1 MALQK
6 PGLSNK
12 EELVSG
18 WLKRFLTIGL
28 CCFCMTGECLTAE
41 SDEIVLYSNEFSLPG
56 LKMSVADRTIDVV
69 SKAVA
74 PRKLVIK
81 TVSLPEL
88 EGAILQRKAD
98 IAIVG
103 SAIYWR
109 NIQNGMR
116 DIATLVTPL
125 QPDPDHAVGALIVTL
140 KDRSD
145 IQNIQDLKGK
155 RLGVNLPNGFQC
167 YLTLLKDLADQGYD
181 HKHFFSNVTAYGLL
195 PQRRL
200 DALKRGE
207 VDAVTLNACYAERM
221 RKQGIDVL
229 DGLKPVGVRDQSEV
243 RCMTSTS
250 LYPNWSFLIS
260 PNLDTQTIVKIASA
274 LHRMSPGED
283 GQYWSIASSFTAAD
297 ELYRTLKMGPYA
309 YLDDWTLERI
319 WSEYK
324 SALLFCALLL
334 FFGIWHSLRTQ
345 QLVNVRTQQLN
356 ESFAVQQRLQA
367 QAKEAADK
375 YTAIKH
381 AFSVSQ
387 LSSLVAHELS
397 QPLAS
402 VLLYA
407 QGLKVMTQD
416 AGPDRWDQ
424 AKLKEGIDKIIAR
437 TSRAQEIVKTVRAY
451 AKADDIDFLSIDLCK
466 LLRHVVK
473 QVSISHQI
481 KRTRFCLQL
490 PDDAVTVSGSPL
502 ELELAFA
509 NLIQNSLEAVAKQP
523 EPMVSIRLDRIDD
536 TRCLIVFSDS
546 GPAVSDEVIDRIK
559 EPVKSLK
566 PGGLGLG
573 LSIVHAIVEKHMGR
587 LTFDKTPQGGVRV
600 TIILPT
606 EEKQD

>member
-74 PRKLVIK
+74 PRKLVVK

-200 DALKRGE
+200 DALRRGE

-274 LHRMSPGED
+274 LHRISPGED

-324 SALLFCALLL
+324 SALLLCALLL
-334 FFGIWHSLRTQ
+334 LFGIWHSLRTQ
-345 QLVNVRTQQLN
+345 QLVNVRTRQLN

-416 AGPDRWDQ
+416 AGPERWDQ

-451 AKADDIDFLSIDLCK
+451 AKADDVDFVSIDLCK

-473 QVSISHQI
+473 QVSISHQV
-481 KRTRFCLQL
+481 KRTCFCLQL
-490 PDDAVTVSGSPL
+490 PDDTVTVLGSPL

-523 EPMVSIRLDRIDD
+523 EPMVSIRLDRIDGA
-536 TRCLIVFSDS
+536 RCSIVFSDS

-566 PGGLGLG
+566 PRGLGLG

>member
-1 MALQK
+1 M
-6 PGLSNK
+6 
-12 EELVSG
+12 SG

-74 PRKLVIK
+74 PRKLVVK
-81 TVSLPEL
+81 TISLPEL

-221 RKQGIDVL
+221 RKHGIDVL
-229 DGLKPVGVRDQSEV
+229 NGLKPVGVRDQSEV

-274 LHRMSPGED
+274 LHRISPGED

-334 FFGIWHSLRTQ
+334 LFGIWHSLRTQ
-345 QLVNVRTQQLN
+345 QLVNVRTRQLN

-407 QGLKVMTQD
+407 QGLKVMTQG
-416 AGPDRWDQ
+416 AVPERWDQ

-451 AKADDIDFLSIDLCK
+451 AKADDVDFVSIDLCK
-466 LLRHVVK
+466 LLRHVTK
-473 QVSISHQI
+473 QVSISHQV
-481 KRTRFCLQL
+481 KRTQFCLQL
-490 PDDAVTVSGSPL
+490 PDDTVTVLGSPL

-509 NLIQNSLEAVAKQP
+509 NLIQNSLEAVVKQP
-523 EPMVSIRLDRIDD
+523 EPMVSITLDRIDD
-536 TRCLIVFSDS
+536 NRCSIVFSDS

-573 LSIVHAIVEKHMGR
+573 LSIVYAIVEKHMGR

-600 TIILPT
+600 TIVLPT

>member
-6 PGLSNK
+6 PGLGNK

-74 PRKLVIK
+74 PRKLVVK

-221 RKQGIDVL
+221 RKHGIDVL
-229 DGLKPVGVRDQSEV
+229 NGLKPVGVRDQSEV

-297 ELYRTLKMGPYA
+297 ELYRTLKMGTIGR
-309 YLDDWTLERI
+309 W
-319 WSEYK
+319 
-324 SALLFCALLL
+324 
-334 FFGIWHSLRTQ
+334 
-345 QLVNVRTQQLN
+345 
-356 ESFAVQQRLQA
+356 
-367 QAKEAADK
+367 
-375 YTAIKH
+375 
-381 AFSVSQ
+381 SVS
-387 LSSLVAHELS
+387 
-397 QPLAS
+397 
-402 VLLYA
+402 
-407 QGLKVMTQD
+407 
-416 AGPDRWDQ
+416 
-424 AKLKEGIDKIIAR
+424 
-437 TSRAQEIVKTVRAY
+437 
-451 AKADDIDFLSIDLCK
+451 
-466 LLRHVVK
+466 
-473 QVSISHQI
+473 
-481 KRTRFCLQL
+481 
-490 PDDAVTVSGSPL
+490 
-502 ELELAFA
+502 
-509 NLIQNSLEAVAKQP
+509 
-523 EPMVSIRLDRIDD
+523 
-536 TRCLIVFSDS
+536 
-546 GPAVSDEVIDRIK
+546 
-559 EPVKSLK
+559 
-566 PGGLGLG
+566 G
-573 LSIVHAIVEKHMGR
+573 LSIRAHCCSVLCFCFLG
-587 LTFDKTPQGGVRV
+587 FG
-600 TIILPT
+600 ILC
-606 EEKQD
+606 ELSNWLM

>member
-1 MALQK
+1 
-6 PGLSNK
+6 
-12 EELVSG
+12 
-18 WLKRFLTIGL
+18 
-28 CCFCMTGECLTAE
+28 
-41 SDEIVLYSNEFSLPG
+41 
-56 LKMSVADRTIDVV
+56 
-69 SKAVA
+69 
-74 PRKLVIK
+74 
-81 TVSLPEL
+81 
-88 EGAILQRKAD
+88 
-98 IAIVG
+98 
-103 SAIYWR
+103 
-109 NIQNGMR
+109 MR

-221 RKQGIDVL
+221 RKHGIDVL

-274 LHRMSPGED
+274 LHRISPGED

-324 SALLFCALLL
+324 SALLLCALLL
-334 FFGIWHSLRTQ
+334 LFGIWHSLRTQ
-345 QLVNVRTQQLN
+345 QLVNVRTRQLN

-416 AGPDRWDQ
+416 AGPGRWDQ

-473 QVSISHQI
+473 QVSISHQV
-481 KRTRFCLQL
+481 KRTRFCFQL
-490 PDDAVTVSGSPL
+490 PDDTVTVSGSPL

-523 EPMVSIRLDRIDD
+523 EPMVSIRLDRIDGA
-536 TRCLIVFSDS
+536 RCSIVFSDS

>member
-1 MALQK
+1 M
-6 PGLSNK
+6 
-12 EELVSG
+12 SG

-74 PRKLVIK
+74 PRKLVVK

-125 QPDPDHAVGALIVTL
+125 H
-140 KDRSD
+140 
-145 IQNIQDLKGK
+145 
-155 RLGVNLPNGFQC
+155 NGFQC

-195 PQRRL
+195 QQRRL

-207 VDAVTLNACYAERM
+207 VDAVTLNAYYAERM
-221 RKQGIDVL
+221 RKHGIDVL

-274 LHRMSPGED
+274 LHRISPGED

-324 SALLFCALLL
+324 SALLL

-345 QLVNVRTQQLN
+345 QLVNVRTRQLN

-416 AGPDRWDQ
+416 AGPERWDQ

>member
-1 MALQK
+1 M
-6 PGLSNK
+6 
-12 EELVSG
+12 SG

-74 PRKLVIK
+74 PRKLVVK

-221 RKQGIDVL
+221 RKHGIDVL
-229 DGLKPVGVRDQSEV
+229 NGLKPVGVRDQSEV

-274 LHRMSPGED
+274 LHRISPGED

-334 FFGIWHSLRTQ
+334 LFGIWHSLRTQ
-345 QLVNVRTQQLN
+345 QLVNVRTRQLN

-416 AGPDRWDQ
+416 AGPERWDQ

-451 AKADDIDFLSIDLCK
+451 AKADDVDFVSIDLCK

-473 QVSISHQI
+473 QVSISHQV
-481 KRTRFCLQL
+481 KRTCFCLQL
-490 PDDAVTVSGSPL
+490 PDDTVTVLGSPL

-523 EPMVSIRLDRIDD
+523 EPMVSIRLDRLDGA
-536 TRCLIVFSDS
+536 RCSIVFSDS

-566 PGGLGLG
+566 PRGLGLG